1 MAERDKVLSG
11 AAQCSR
17 WATLGYWA
25 IAVGHLGVLRMHFA
39 TDADAMLFSTL
50 ALVELALAVEAG
62 VYGIGGY
69 SYQFGLPMLS
79 FLGRVRLLGS
89 AIAWP
94 WLLPW
99 LSELACRCGT
109 VQLATGQLLRHLSL
123 WLAGLLT
130 AFYVW
135 GELQIM
141 LFTPPSSDSVMGV
154 CLPSQTLLAG
164 QFRLDKQ
171 DLEETGRAVFV
182 PAQPR
187 QGLYIGAGLALLCH
201 VAYSMAFAGLA
212 YGWLLLGSLVALA
225 ARWFGQLPPVAKK
238 ERGVEAE
245 TTSIW
250 RREAP
255 RLACRLGE
263 LLWITSCVLELSS
276 CEASGRWRQSC

>member
-1 MAERDKVLSG
+1 MLSG

-17 WATLGYWA
+17 WASAGYWA
-25 IAVGHLGVLRMHFA
+25 IALGHLAVLRLHLA

-50 ALVELALAVEAG
+50 ALVELALAVEAA
-62 VYGIGGY
+62 VYAIGGWGV
-69 SYQFGLPMLS
+69 QFGLPMLS

-109 VQLATGQLLRHLSL
+109 VHLETGQLLRHLSL
-123 WLAGLLT
+123 WLAALLT
-130 AFYVW
+130 AFYAW
-135 GELQIM
+135 GEVQSM
-141 LFTPPSSDSVMGV
+141 LFAPPDSDGVMAY
-154 CLPSQTLLAG
+154 CLPSQTLLKG
-164 QFRLDKQ
+164 QFRLDKA

-182 PAQPR
+182 PAKPR
-187 QGLYIGAGLALLCH
+187 QGLYVGAGLALLCH

-212 YGWLLLGSLVALA
+212 YGWLLLGSFAALA
-225 ARWFGQLPPVAKK
+225 GRWFGQLPPMAKK

-245 TTSIW
+245 STSIW

-263 LLWITSCVLELSS
+263 LLWITSCVMELRS
-276 CEASGRWRQSC
+276 CEASGRWLPSC